1 MRSKV
6 IPSRADHELRPFGIW
21 VVLVEPAYTRT
32 LFEDNLTTPD
42 RFLDVY
48 DLARAGA
55 KAVMREA
62 MQQVGDVP
70 EVVAET
76 VLKAATVAVP
86 RRRYAAGKK
95 ARQTSF
101 LRRFVPEAAFDK
113 SLRKQMRLPDRRAE
127 MEVVKRGP
135 PGCGYDRAIPGRF

>member
-1 MRSKV
+1 M
-6 IPSRADHELRPFGIW
+6 
-21 VVLVEPAYTRT
+21 VLVEPAYTRT

-42 RFLDVY
+42 RLLDVY

-70 EVVAET
+70 EIVAET
-76 VLKAATVAVP
+76 VLKAATAAVP

-95 ARQTSF
+95 GTPNQF
-101 LRRFVPEAAFDK
+101 PAAFRARSCVRQESAQTDAAASMK
-113 SLRKQMRLPDRRAE
+113 SGIWSE
-127 MEVVKRGP
+127 
-135 PGCGYDRAIPGRF
+135 GRNIAVDPTVRFWHLADIGADPRPVAFEG